1 MVITMTTDITV
12 IMEDTEATTIIM
24 EEDTEGGTEEVMAE
38 DMEEVM
44 EGGMEEDM
52 AEDMEEVM
60 AEDTE
65 EDTEVMAGAIKSSI
79 TCY

>member
-24 EEDTEGGTEEVMAE
+24 EEDTEGG
-38 DMEEVM
+38 
-44 EGGMEEDM
+44 MEEDM

-65 EDTEVMAGAIKSSI
+65 EDTEVMAEAIKSSI

>member
-44 EGGMEEDM
+44 
-52 AEDMEEVM
+52 

-65 EDTEVMAGAIKSSI
+65 EDTEVMAEAIKSSI

>member
-44 EGGMEEDM
+44 
-52 AEDMEEVM
+52 

-65 EDTEVMAGAIKSSI
+65 EDTEVMAGAIRSFI
-79 TCY
+79 TYY